1 MGIDAIVESTE
12 GMDQSIASL
21 YTQDAATGKWRLD
34 VNGGFKLP
42 SEIEGLSSALGKE
55 RSRAEAAEKALKGLQ
70 GKLDGFDIDAGRQAL
85 EKVSRMTEDQKAR
98 EAQWEAN
105 VKQRLDPVLKERDVA
120 LAKLKDAEARW
131 ESMLIDRAL
140 SESAFLREKVS
151 KDPVH
156 QSYVREHFRANFK
169 VEDGQIVAYDAP
181 GGQKLFG
188 SDGNP
193 CNVDAALSRL
203 VNASPIGQSLL
214 AGSSASG
221 SGASSSSANGWA
233 GQKTM
238 KRSQFDMLDAAAKM
252 NTVQSGVRIV
262 D

>member
-12 GMDQSIASL
+12 GMEQSIASL

-34 VNGGFKLP
+34 VNGGFKTP

-70 GKLDGFDIDAGRQAL
+70 AKLDGFDIDAGRAAL

-105 VKQRLDPVLKERDVA
+105 VKQRLDPVLKERDEA
-120 LAKLKDAEARW
+120 LAKVKDYEARW
-131 ESMLIDRAL
+131 ESMLIDKAL
-140 SESAFLREKVS
+140 SESSFLREKVS

-156 QSYVREHFRANFK
+156 QAFVREHFRANFR
-169 VEDGQIVAYDAP
+169 VEDGQVVAYDAP
-181 GGQKLFG
+181 NGQKLFG

-193 CNVDAALSRL
+193 CGVDAALSRL
-203 VNASPIGQSLL
+203 VNASPIGSSLL
-214 AGSSASG
+214 AGSQTSG
-221 SGASSSSANGWA
+221 SGASASSQGWT
-233 GQKTM
+233 GQKTITRAQLEQLDPATRM
-238 KRSQFDMLDAAAKM
+238 KTIRSG
-252 NTVQSGVRIV
+252 TRVV

>member
-1 MGIDAIVESTE
+1 MGIDAVVESTE

-34 VNGGFKLP
+34 VNGGFKTP

-55 RSRAEAAEKALKGLQ
+55 RSRAEAAEKALKALQ
-70 GKLDGFDIDAGRQAL
+70 GKLDGFDLDAGRAAL
-85 EKVSRMTEDQKAR
+85 EKVARMTEDQKSR
-98 EAQWEAN
+98 EAQWEQN
-105 VKQRLDPVLKERDVA
+105 VQQRLSPVLKERDEA

-156 QSYVREHFRANFK
+156 QAFVREHFRANFK
-169 VEDGQIVAYDAP
+169 VEDGQVVAYDAP
-181 GGQKLFG
+181 NGQKLFG
-188 SDGNP
+188 SDGQP

-203 VNASPIGQSLL
+203 VNASPIGSSLL
-214 AGSSASG
+214 AGSQTSG
-221 SGASSSSANGWA
+221 SGASASSQNGWT
-233 GQKTM
+233 GQKVM
-238 KRSQFDMLDAAAKM
+238 KRAQFDMLDAAAKLK
-252 NTVQSGVRIV
+252 TVKSGVRIV